1 MCVASVSL
9 LFVSHRLSQSTVPIR
24 GLALVRMR
32 VHALRLVPGDD
43 VKRSILK
50 FCADRALSS
59 AWIITAVGSVR
70 ALHIRLANHSRKGFF
85 ASSSTS
91 TNDILRATD
100 QRFEIVS
107 LVGTVA
113 ADGASCHLHV
123 SCANAEGEVVG
134 GHLLDDT
141 VVFTT
146 CEIVLG
152 SSEDVRFDRVMDD
165 VTGFDEL
172 VVREGGGVGGGARG
186 MGDGDA
192 SAATGKRARRARQLE
207 AAAKEREAMG
217 DRPQPPRTLFGWL
230 ASVIVPPPRIEGEE
244 EGADAR

>member
-9 LFVSHRLSQSTVPIR
+9 LFISYRRFQSAVPTR

-91 TNDILRATD
+91 TNDVLRATD

-123 SCANAEGEVVG
+123 SCANADGEVVG

-152 SSEDVRFDRVMDD
+152 SSEDVRFDRVMDEA
-165 VTGFDEL
+165 TGFDEL
-172 VVREGGGVGGGARG
+172 VVREGGGGARG
-186 MGDGDA
+186 MGDVDA
-192 SAATGKRARRARQLE
+192 TAATGKRARRARQLE
-207 AAAKEREAMG
+207 AAAKEQEAMG

-230 ASVIVPPPRIEGEE
+230 VSVVVPPPRIKGEE
-244 EGADAR
+244 EEADAR